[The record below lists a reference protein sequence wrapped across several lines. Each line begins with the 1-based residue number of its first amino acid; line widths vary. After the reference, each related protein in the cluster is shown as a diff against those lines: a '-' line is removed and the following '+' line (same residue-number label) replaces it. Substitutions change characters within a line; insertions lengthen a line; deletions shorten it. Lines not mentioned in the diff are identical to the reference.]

1 MKHYAESQW
10 LALKNRKVSR
20 PESEIMETHLLE
32 CEDCLNLFLSL
43 TDELSAPR
51 ADTVIPRDFSR
62 STMTFIQD
70 RVRPRSGYGRNRD
83 KIKRLLSYY
92 VAASVVTL
100 VLAGGGFFDKVA
112 DHAMMLSDHPGIE
125 ARQPDSILFTWPA
138 RLIETSS
145 YWTEMIPKESK
156 NFKEVTW

>member
-1 MKHYAESQW
+1 MKHYVESQW
-10 LALKNRKVSR
+10 LALKNRKLSR

-32 CEDCLNLFLSL
+32 CEDCLNLFLRL
-43 TDELSAPR
+43 TDELAAPP
-51 ADTVIPRDFSR
+51 ANNVIPRDFSC

-70 RVRPRSGYGRNRD
+70 RVRSRSNYGRSRD

-100 VLAGGGFFDKVA
+100 VLAGGGFFTKVA
-112 DHAMMLSDHPGIE
+112 DRAMTLSDQPGIE
-125 ARQPDSILFTWPA
+125 ARQPDSILFTWPN

-156 NFKEVTW
+156 NLKEVIW